1 MTISPLPRRV
11 VALAIAFCLALTG
24 CGSSDS
30 ATGSTTDKEPLTQSN
45 FAKRMNKALVSA
57 GSAQITQD
65 RKLAQQDVTVE
76 GELQVAK
83 KPQETRVK
91 ITGEAMGSGFDIR
104 KIGDAMYSKLTLF
117 TRDRFAQQS
126 WSDEP
131 EGIIVPFWNMLNAAN
146 ASHLVSDFKHA
157 TLDFEKSGTKKKMDG
172 VSAQPYTVTVDT
184 SKVTAIA
191 ESERSLMPDKIEY
204 TVYIGSDDL
213 PRKVELKQGSTNIT
227 TEFAQWGSSVEVDQP
242 EKSQLSDRQIPGGNV
257 PQGRPDDTGS

>member
-1 MTISPLPRRV
+1 
-11 VALAIAFCLALTG
+11 F
-24 CGSSDS
+24 DS
-30 ATGSTTDKEPLTQSN
+30 
-45 FAKRMNKALVSA
+45 
-57 GSAQITQD
+57 I
-65 RKLAQQDVTVE
+65 
-76 GELQVAK
+76 
-83 KPQETRVK
+83 
-91 ITGEAMGSGFDIR
+91 
-104 KIGDAMYSKLTLF
+104 KIGDARYSKLTLF
-117 TRDRFAQQS
+117 TRDRIAQQS
-126 WSDEP
+126 LSDEP

-227 TEFAQWGSSVEVDQP
+227 TRSEEHTSELQSRF
-242 EKSQLSDRQIPGGNV
+242 
-257 PQGRPDDTGS
+257 